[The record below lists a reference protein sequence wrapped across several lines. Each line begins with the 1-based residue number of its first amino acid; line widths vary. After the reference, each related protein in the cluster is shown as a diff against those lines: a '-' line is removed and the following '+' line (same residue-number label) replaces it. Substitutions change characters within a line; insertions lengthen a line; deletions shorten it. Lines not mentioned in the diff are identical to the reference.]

1 MPTSLLRVQLFD
13 GLDMNRLLTTLLLTS
28 FCSALFSQQVLAN
41 RPGADEMQNETDNTA
56 AQTMPTQ
63 APAEA
68 PQPEPSAVEN
78 MMHHESHQSGDV
90 VMLPGKEMQPGET
103 IKIKLLD
110 SPRRGMSMEKVQ
122 NQLGQPGT
130 ISASVGTP
138 PITRWIYNDRVVYF
152 ENSTVLHV
160 VAR

>member
-1 MPTSLLRVQLFD
+1 
-13 GLDMNRLLTTLLLTS
+13 MNRLLTTLLLTS

-41 RPGADEMQNETDNTA
+41 RPGADEMQNETNNTMA
-56 AQTMPTQ
+56 TQTMGTQ

-68 PQPEPSAVEN
+68 PRPEPSAVEN

-90 VMLPGKEMQPGET
+90 VMLPGKEIQPGET
-103 IKIKLLD
+103 IRIKLLD
-110 SPRRGMSMEKVQ
+110 SPRRGMSMENVK

-138 PITRWIYNDRVVYF
+138 PITRWVYSDRVVYF